1 MKKLSL
7 FCCLFVFAF
16 SGMAAEDILI
26 ANFENKS
33 YEDWNVEGEAFGKRP
48 ARGTLKGQ
56 MEVTGYQGE
65 RYVNSYNGGDDS
77 TGTLTSPTFQIERDV
92 INFLIGGGGFDGETC
107 MNLIVNGNV
116 VRTATGPN
124 TKDGGSEALD
134 WQSWDVKELKG
145 EKARIQI
152 VDKHKGQWG
161 HITIDHI
168 FQSDHKTRIIEN
180 VTRDFTFDKKYLNL
194 PVNNEAPECFIHV
207 LIDNELVREF
217 SINLAPVLTS

>member
-1 MKKLSL
+1 M
-7 FCCLFVFAF
+7 AF
-16 SGMAAEDILI
+16 H
-26 ANFENKS
+26 
-33 YEDWNVEGEAFGKRP
+33 
-48 ARGTLKGQ
+48 
-56 MEVTGYQGE
+56 
-65 RYVNSYNGGDDS
+65 
-77 TGTLTSPTFQIERDV
+77 
-92 INFLIGGGGFDGETC
+92 
-107 MNLIVNGNV
+107 V

-180 VTRDFTFDKKYLNL
+180 VPRDFTFDKKYLNL
-194 PVNNEAPECFIHV
+194 PANPISGYISNLTSSEAKKQPF
-207 LIDNELVREF
+207 
-217 SINLAPVLTS
+217 VLTS